1 MSEKEDSDAL
11 DNLRD
16 SYHFMAFG
24 NDQRLRDRR
33 IYSYPSGN
41 RYRGG
46 AHSDYPR
53 PETAIAICAVEA

>member
-1 MSEKEDSDAL
+1 L

-33 IYSYPSGN
+33 IYSYPPCD
-41 RYRGG
+41 RHRRGVD
-46 AHSDYPR
+46 SDYPG
-53 PETAIAICAVEA
+53 PETAIAI